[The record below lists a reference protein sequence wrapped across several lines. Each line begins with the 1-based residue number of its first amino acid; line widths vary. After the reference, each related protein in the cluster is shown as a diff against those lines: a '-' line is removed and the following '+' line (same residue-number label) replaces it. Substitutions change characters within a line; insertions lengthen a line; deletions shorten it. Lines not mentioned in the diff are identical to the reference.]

1 MPARPLPHFSDP
13 RTNCVLRA
21 IPAPDW
27 SRWSAY
33 LEPVHLSIGQVLA
46 EAGRVPGYVVFPT
59 TAVVSLLYV
68 SEDGA
73 STELAVIGLEGMVG
87 ISLLM
92 GGNAMPYQAV
102 VQSAGLG
109 FRLRAQVVTDDIA
122 RGGALF
128 QLMLRYA
135 QTLMDQ
141 VAQTAACNRYYSI
154 DQLLCRRLLLAL
166 DRIPSGVLMMT
177 QELLANLLGVRREGV
192 TVAALKLQ
200 TAGAIRYRRGRI
212 DILDRAELAMR
223 VNSAPLPVIPT
234 RLAPYAPGLSMGA

>member
-1 MPARPLPHFSDP
+1 MRTLPALFSDP

-21 IPAPDW
+21 IPPSDW
-27 SRWSAY
+27 SRWSAN
-33 LEPVHLSIGQVLA
+33 LEPVQLSIGQVLS
-46 EAGRVPGYVVFPT
+46 ESGRVPGYVFFPT

-68 SEDGA
+68 TENGA
-73 STELAVIGLEGMVG
+73 STELAVIGHEGMVG

-109 FRLRAQVVTDDIA
+109 FRLRAQIVTDEME
-122 RGGALF
+122 RSGALL
-128 QLMLRYA
+128 QLLLRYA

-141 VAQTAACNRYYSI
+141 VAQTAACNRHYSI

-200 TAGAIRYRRGRI
+200 AAGAIRYSRGRI
-212 DILDRAELAMR
+212 DILNRAELALR
-223 VNSAPLPVIPT
+223 VI
-234 RLAPYAPGLSMGA
+234 G

>member
-1 MPARPLPHFSDP
+1 MRALPALFSDP
-13 RTNCVLRA
+13 RANCVLRA
-21 IPAPDW
+21 IPPEDW

-33 LEPVHLSIGQVLA
+33 LEPVHLSVGQVLS
-46 EAGRVPGYVVFPT
+46 EPGRVPGYVFFPT

-68 SEDGA
+68 SENGA
-73 STELAVIGLEGMVG
+73 STELAVIGHEGMVG
-87 ISLLM
+87 VSLLM
-92 GGNAMPYQAV
+92 GGNAMPYQAM

-109 FRLRAQVVTDDIA
+109 LRLRAQIITDEME
-122 RGGALF
+122 RSGVLL
-128 QLMLRYA
+128 QLLLRYT
-135 QTLMDQ
+135 QTLMEQ

-200 TAGAIRYRRGRI
+200 AAGAIRYSRGRI
-212 DILDRAELAMR
+212 DILNRAELALR
-223 VNSAPLPVIPT
+223 INSAPLPGIPAG
-234 RLAPYAPGLSMGA
+234 LLPYAPDLSM